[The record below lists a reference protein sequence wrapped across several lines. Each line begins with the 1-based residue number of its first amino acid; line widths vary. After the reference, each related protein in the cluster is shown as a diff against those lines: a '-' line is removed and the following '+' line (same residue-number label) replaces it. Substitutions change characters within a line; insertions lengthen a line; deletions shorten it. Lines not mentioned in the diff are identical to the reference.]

1 MKKLTL
7 ALLLFVFPFTAHA
20 QTTFTISPKAIYFSY
35 HEQVMDETGYLA
47 GINTELTHT
56 TNQGYFFGLEA
67 EGLGGELRYE
77 GKYSDGTGLSCD
89 THDFLFQATAAVG
102 KEFTISSWQLTPYT
116 GLKYRYWRDDII
128 TEGGYLRQISQFY
141 LPVGL
146 TAQYDLD
153 DSWNVKVKMEGS
165 LLLAGRVYS
174 NLSDAGSM
182 YPDITNH
189 QSFGSGVGARIST
202 TLQKNLGSYIL
213 GISPYFE
220 WYEVK
225 TSKKAS
231 SQIGDQPAKFIEPH
245 NTTWMLG
252 LSCSLSF

>member
-1 MKKLTL
+1 MKRLTL

-20 QTTFTISPKAIYFSY
+20 QTTFTISPKVIYFSY
-35 HEQVMDETGYLA
+35 HEQIMDETGYLA
-47 GINTELTHT
+47 GVNTEVTHT

-77 GKYSDGTGLSCD
+77 GMYSDGTGLNCD
-89 THDFLFQATAAVG
+89 THDFLFQSTAAVG
-102 KEFTISSWQLTPYT
+102 KKFTMSSWQLTPYT

-128 TEGGYLRQISQFY
+128 AEGGYLRQISQFY

-146 TAQYDLD
+146 NTQYKFNN
-153 DSWNVKVKMEGS
+153 SWNVKVKMEGS
-165 LLLAGRVYS
+165 LLIAGRVYS
-174 NLSDAGSM
+174 NLSDVGNGYS
-182 YPDITNH
+182 DITNH
-189 QSFGSGVGARIST
+189 QNFASGAGSRISA
-202 TLQKNLGSYIL
+202 TLENKSEGYSL

-231 SQIGDQPAKFIEPH
+231 SQIGDQPVKFIEPH